1 MSSKCSVGG
10 ISKFSFTVISGDY
23 KIWLT
28 LVWHNLWTKFKIPP
42 KEHSGDIFGE
52 QIGENF
58 GLIDTKLSRRM
69 MNFNDTKAPSI
80 VPSTL
85 NSKGNH
91 HNCFVSNIILT
102 PFNRSYNLSI
112 CAQLNFERTLKKFK
126 KITLGRVSLK
136 IRCYIK

>member
-102 PFNRSYNLSI
+102 PLIGLIICQSVHSWTLRGFWKNLRK
-112 CAQLNFERTLKKFK
+112 LL
-126 KITLGRVSLK
+126 LWVSLK